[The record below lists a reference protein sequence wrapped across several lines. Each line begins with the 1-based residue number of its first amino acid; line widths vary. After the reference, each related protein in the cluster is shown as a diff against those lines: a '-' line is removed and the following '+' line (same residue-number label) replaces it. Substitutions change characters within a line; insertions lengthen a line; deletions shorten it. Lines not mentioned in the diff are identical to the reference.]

1 MLVPSVLRARAAEL
15 LIGYRIMA
23 HLTAFNISVDFP
35 LYHADSRSLKRTIMG
50 KAANRFGQDLKHRPI
65 VQALRNISFTL
76 RSGDRLGLIGSNGSG
91 KTTLLRVLSGI
102 YQPTAGSLSMEG
114 RLTSLL
120 DPGQGMNMD
129 LTGRENIQL
138 RGYFLGL
145 PRAEIDRLEA
155 DVEDFSELAQFLDL
169 PVRNYSSGMVV
180 RLAFAMA
187 TAFPPELLLMDEW
200 ILAGDAAFMEK
211 AKARVEGMVQHADIL
226 VLASHSASILAEWCN
241 RLIWLENGLIKADGW
256 PRDILEEYLPS
267 SAFDEIKSTFFQKGD
282 IKQGIIERMPKE

>member
-1 MLVPSVLRARAAEL
+1 MR
-15 LIGYRIMA
+15 MA

-35 LYHADSRSLKRTIMG
+35 LYHSDNRSLKKTILG
-50 KAANRFGQDLKHRPI
+50 KASGRFAQDHKNRPV
-65 VQALRNISFTL
+65 VQALQNISFTL
-76 RSGDRLGLIGSNGSG
+76 RSGDRLGLVGSNGSG
-91 KTTLLRVLSGI
+91 KTTLLRALSGI

-114 RLTSLL
+114 RLVSLL

-129 LTGRENIQL
+129 LTGRENIRL
-138 RGYFLGL
+138 RGFFLGL

-155 DVEDFSELAQFLDL
+155 DVDDFSDLAQFLDL

-211 AKARVEGMVQHADIL
+211 AKVRVETMVRHADIL
-226 VLASHSASILAEWCN
+226 ILASHSSTTLVEWCN
-241 RLIWLENGLIKADGW
+241 RLIWLDAGEIKADGK
-256 PRDILEEYLPS
+256 PMDVLAEYLPEHQFQELVAS
-267 SAFDEIKSTFFQKGD
+267 NVDVIHTKPRIK
-282 IKQGIIERMPKE
+282 